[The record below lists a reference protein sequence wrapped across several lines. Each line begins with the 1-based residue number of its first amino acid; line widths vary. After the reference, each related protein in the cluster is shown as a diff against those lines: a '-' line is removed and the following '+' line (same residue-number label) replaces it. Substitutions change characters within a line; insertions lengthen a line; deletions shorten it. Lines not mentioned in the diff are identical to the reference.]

1 MPLVLDPVRPAL
13 IVAPGD
19 AADPVGRVPSN
30 ASNRFG
36 RQPTRQQPEEVPA
49 APLHRILRVEP
60 HYFLALNKTCK
71 YCPHCVLLLAHKDIL
86 EDLLARM
93 FAERAP
99 EIIGNDYLVVG
110 TMDRSDWQEGLHAG
124 VPLADMLRS
133 LHDFKRV
140 VTFKP
145 APTWGPENITRQRT

>member
-1 MPLVLDPVRPAL
+1 
-13 IVAPGD
+13 
-19 AADPVGRVPSN
+19 
-30 ASNRFG
+30 
-36 RQPTRQQPEEVPA
+36 
-49 APLHRILRVEP
+49 
-60 HYFLALNKTCK
+60 
-71 YCPHCVLLLAHKDIL
+71 
-86 EDLLARM
+86 M

-145 APTWGPENITRQRT
+145 ALTWGPENITRQRT